1 MKNWINNMFKDDNGN
16 VSSKR
21 FITFCCFIL
30 ILVGFLSN
38 LYFDYVVEEFI
49 FESVMYIV
57 LIGLGA
63 AAAEKFQR
71 KS

>member
-1 MKNWINNMFKDDNGN
+1 MFKDENGN

-21 FITFCCFIL
+21 FITFFCFIL